1 MLCAKKQQM
10 PILVFGLIQPSL
22 EPTIYITGGEH
33 DNQNTT
39 DAVVRDIRYK

>member
-1 MLCAKKQQM
+1 VCEEATNANF
-10 PILVFGLIQPSL
+10 IVFGLIQPSL

-39 DAVVRDIRYK
+39 DEVVRDIRYK